1 MRHQIALGAGLA
13 AGVTALALVAVPQVA
28 GAVGSVGSAAGAAV
42 CAATGST
49 CPVATPGTGYAG
61 GMGTG
66 MRGRWADQDST
77 SSAGMM
83 GRGGPGGPGGPGM
96 MTGTATGTTL
106 GTGTL
111 TAAQRSTVA
120 AMAEEE
126 KLAHDVY
133 TALAARY
140 PSDPRFA
147 RIASSETQHLTALRQ
162 VMTAYGITDP
172 TAGLADG
179 TFATDSVQQLYNDLL
194 AKATTLDAA
203 LGVGRAIETQDI
215 ADLDA
220 AMAAVT
226 TADDVDLV
234 YSHLQMAS
242 QMHLRAFGG

>member
-28 GAVGSVGSAAGAAV
+28 GAVGSFGSAAGAAV

-77 SSAGMM
+77 SSPGMM
-83 GRGGPGGPGGPGM
+83 GRGGPGGPGM
-96 MTGTATGTTL
+96 MTGTAAGTTL

-111 TAAQRSTVA
+111 TAAQRTTVA
-120 AMAEEE
+120 AMAEED

-179 TFATDSVQQLYNDLL
+179 TFATASVQQLYNDLL

-203 LGVGRAIETQDI
+203 LAVGRAIETQDI
-215 ADLDA
+215 ADLGA

>member
-28 GAVGSVGSAAGAAV
+28 GAVGSATSAAGTAV
-42 CAATGST
+42 CAATGRT
-49 CPVATPGTGYAG
+49 CPVAGTATGYAG
-61 GMGTG
+61 AGM
-66 MRGRWADQDST
+66 
-77 SSAGMM
+77 GMM
-83 GRGGPGGPGGPGM
+83 GRRGAPATPSTATGRGMGPGM
-96 MTGTATGTTL
+96 MNGTGVVGTSTAL

-111 TAAQRSTVA
+111 TAAQRTTVA

-147 RIASSETQHLTALRQ
+147 RIASSESQHLAALRQ
-162 VMTAYGITDP
+162 VMTAYSITDP

-179 TFATDSVQQLYNDLL
+179 TFATASVQQLYTDLL
-194 AKATTLDAA
+194 AKATTIDGA
-203 LGVGRAIETQDI
+203 LAVGRTVETKDI

-226 TADDVDLV
+226 TAPDVDLV
-234 YSHLQMAS
+234 YSHLRMAS

>member
-28 GAVGSVGSAAGAAV
+28 GAVGSFGSAAGAAV

-77 SSAGMM
+77 SSPGMM
-83 GRGGPGGPGGPGM
+83 GRGGPGM

-111 TAAQRSTVA
+111 TAAQRTTVA
-120 AMAEEE
+120 AMAEED

-179 TFATDSVQQLYNDLL
+179 TFATASVQQLYDDLL

-203 LGVGRAIETQDI
+203 LAVGRAIETQDI
-215 ADLDA
+215 ADLGA